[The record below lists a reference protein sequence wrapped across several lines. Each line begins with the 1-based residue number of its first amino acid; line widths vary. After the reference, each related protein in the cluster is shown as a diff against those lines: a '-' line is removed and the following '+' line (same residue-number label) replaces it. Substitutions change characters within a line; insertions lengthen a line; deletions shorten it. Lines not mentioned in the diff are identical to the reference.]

1 MFDQLNK
8 DIDDDKDDN
17 EFDSTIKATTA
28 DVTSFFH

>member
-8 DIDDDKDDN
+8 DADDKDDN
-17 EFDSTIKATTA
+17 QFDSAIKASTT